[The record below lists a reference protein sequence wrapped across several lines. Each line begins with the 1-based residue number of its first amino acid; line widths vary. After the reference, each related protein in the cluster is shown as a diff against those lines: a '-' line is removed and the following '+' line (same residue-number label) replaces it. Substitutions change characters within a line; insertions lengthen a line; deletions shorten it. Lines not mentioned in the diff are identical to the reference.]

1 VTAVRSFLAS
11 EVVVAA
17 GAAVIIEAALAIL
30 VVTATNHQ
38 KIRPK
43 EDVTAEPEPIEVKPV
58 LDDVPLLK
66 LGSKK
71 MRAKL
76 PDMWMKRP
84 PIKRYE
90 AASAPSPKAEATK
103 EKIPETPLVKPNAE
117 APPPDAAIAKKVEEV
132 THPEEE
138 HPEKVAEQNL
148 PTEGAEDG
156 VKEGT
161 ETDPLKAFAVSQYRS
176 KISAWFN
183 ARFRKPTGEIPCEEL
198 KKLRASVSA
207 SIGGE
212 RTVTGYSIS
221 KPSGNEIFDSR
232 VKATLDGIVSSGAE
246 LPPPP
251 PNYSDILGTSLAV
264 SFHVFSCD

>member
-90 AASAPSPKAEATK
+90 ARQSV
-103 EKIPETPLVKPNAE
+103 PEGQ
-117 APPPDAAIAKKVEEV
+117 
-132 THPEEE
+132 PE
-138 HPEKVAEQNL
+138 
-148 PTEGAEDG
+148 
-156 VKEGT
+156 
-161 ETDPLKAFAVSQYRS
+161 
-176 KISAWFN
+176 
-183 ARFRKPTGEIPCEEL
+183 
-198 KKLRASVSA
+198 
-207 SIGGE
+207 GG
-212 RTVTGYSIS
+212 
-221 KPSGNEIFDSR
+221 
-232 VKATLDGIVSSGAE
+232 
-246 LPPPP
+246 
-251 PNYSDILGTSLAV
+251 
-264 SFHVFSCD
+264 